1 LGRGDAVT
9 AIGVVL
15 RSCGTDVGPKAKCCN
30 QCAPPDYGIRHAGR
44 CAGHRNRRRVV
55 VSFMWG
61 VPGLTSAVSGHTGRR
76 ILPLT
81 SANVE

>member
-1 LGRGDAVT
+1 MT

-44 CAGHRNRRRVV
+44 CAGHRKGSLTGECGSWVHRR
-55 VSFMWG
+55 
-61 VPGLTSAVSGHTGRR
+61 TGAESRARR
-76 ILPLT
+76 Q
-81 SANVE
+81 S